1 MGVHDEETKSYF
13 KNSAVRC
20 VLAPR
25 YADTRL
31 SWVRQQVRYSL
42 KRQMVPLVAT
52 VFYMYSVVSQHDKVH
67 ILN

>member
-20 VLAPR
+20 ILAPR

-31 SWVRQQVRYSL
+31 SWFRQQVLISNNFLRFLYNA
-42 KRQMVPLVAT
+42 V
-52 VFYMYSVVSQHDKVH
+52 
-67 ILN
+67 